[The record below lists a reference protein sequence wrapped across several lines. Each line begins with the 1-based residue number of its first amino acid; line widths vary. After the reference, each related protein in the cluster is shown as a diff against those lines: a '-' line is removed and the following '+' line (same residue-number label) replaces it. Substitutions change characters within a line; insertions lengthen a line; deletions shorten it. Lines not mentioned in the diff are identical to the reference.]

1 LKDYKRFVL
10 WIDYFNS
17 TYSREQGRRT
27 PVSKSVKDP
36 TLDELAESA
45 RRLGYKPVQVVAKF
59 PSRMMIPSG
68 FVSVEKKT
76 GEKKSKVISDFS
88 KMMSTVRG
96 ERTAVAATKKR

>member
-1 LKDYKRFVL
+1 MKDYKRFVL

-17 TYSREQGRRT
+17 TYSRDQGRRT

-45 RRLGYKPVQVVAKF
+45 RRLGYKPVPVVAKF

-88 KMMSTVRG
+88 KMMSIVRG
-96 ERTAVAATKKR
+96 ERTTAAVAKKH